1 MPRVLSETDEAQL
14 LKVLKRLQRARETW
28 CAEDISDPEEMW
40 IDIPEMLNEIVPE
53 MERVLEALS
62 TAETS

>member
-28 CAEDISDPEEMW
+28 CAEEVHDPEEMW

-53 MERVLEALS
+53 MEHVLEARS